1 MHTIIYKRS
10 NATRVFTLGMA
21 MFFLIFCSCP
31 VKKYIRLQ
39 LYKHKLLS
47 EAPMSTS
54 TQEHF
59 GVKDSRDCSI
69 AEKDEQAGVIMFLAF
84 LQHSTDT
91 HDLIPFI
98 FYTAMAFAALYFSRR
113 KQQHPVL
120 YRSQRGSPP
129 LLPLYLQIRH
139 FRV

>member
-1 MHTIIYKRS
+1 MNNIIYRRS
-10 NATRVFTLGMA
+10 LATRAFTLGMA
-21 MFFLIFCSCP
+21 VFFLVFCSCP

-39 LYKHKLLS
+39 LYKHHLT
-47 EAPMSTS
+47 EAPATPSS
-54 TQEHF
+54 TQENF

-69 AEKDEQAGVIMFLAF
+69 AEKDEQAGVIVFLAF
-84 LQHSTDT
+84 LQHSTDS

-113 KQQHPVL
+113 KQQEPAL
-120 YRSQRGSPP
+120 YRPQRGNLPMV
-129 LLPLYLQIRH
+129 PLYLQIRH